1 MTYGRQMF
9 YKRNIDIPRLELNLI
24 DFNLSQFKKLI
35 RIDTDYN
42 LLVLEF
48 KLCIIAASILF
59 FFFGS
64 TCYVLILTI
73 YLTSLPYSE
82 KAYIA
87 LIVTCSKL

>member
-59 FFFGS
+59 FFLGLHVMF
-64 TCYVLILTI
+64 
-73 YLTSLPYSE
+73 
-82 KAYIA
+82 
-87 LIVTCSKL
+87 